1 MRKGPGE
8 ETRVPNTVPKQ
19 LVVESTPEP
28 GRSGPLTR
36 IKDAET
42 RTEQAETRI
51 ERNETESEQA
61 LRASELSYRRLFEA
75 ARDGILILDVDT
87 GRISEV
93 NPFLVEL
100 LGFSHAEMVG
110 ELSPFKDIESNK
122 VMLERLQK
130 DGKEAKNWGRQDI
143 LRNQTKRKN
152 FLARFGRH

>member
-100 LGFSHAEMVG
+100 LGFSHDEMVGKIVG

-122 VMLERLQK
+122 VMLERLQR
-130 DGKEAKNWGRQDI
+130 DGKEPKNWG
-143 LRNQTKRKN
+143 
-152 FLARFGRH
+152 GRIF